1 MRIIKRHVV
10 IINKFVTNF
19 LCNCSYR
26 DVTLRDISF
35 GINLWLEDL
44 LFDTKKDSLS
54 RIRGKLNHTIITEDE
69 LEHIQK
75 QYHENNSKTKRS
87 YMRIVRLALKDL
99 LSKGFFIFHSN
110 QYSNKKDKKLWN
122 YFDKNEVVLRYNK
135 EQAVMDHFQVPT
147 ILRENN
153 FSFI

>member
-44 LFDTKKDSLS
+44 LFHEATRCTTLRCSPTRCRLDEHGAGVSCGEGKTTRFESEHHGASGQHERWRSRWPSGWYRARRRPEWLSL
-54 RIRGKLNHTIITEDE
+54 INQEFIHCWPIGP
-69 LEHIQK
+69 
-75 QYHENNSKTKRS
+75 
-87 YMRIVRLALKDL
+87 AFL
-99 LSKGFFIFHSN
+99 LGIS
-110 QYSNKKDKKLWN
+110 
-122 YFDKNEVVLRYNK
+122 
-135 EQAVMDHFQVPT
+135 
-147 ILRENN
+147 
-153 FSFI
+153 